1 MALPLQ
7 IPENIEKEI
16 DQVKPNSA
24 GIKLALKLLIIAVMA
39 LAGVIVWQNK
49 SGTKSNEVQ
58 LGIYKAQVASL
69 QAENDKKDTLMNG
82 CTTEVARLNNYIITQ
97 SNEELKREREN
108 DAKRTE
114 MFDKIKTLIK

>member
-1 MALPLQ
+1 MLLPTE
-7 IPENIEKEI
+7 IPATIEKEI

-58 LGIYKAQVASL
+58 LNIYKAQVASL
-69 QAENDKKDTLMNG
+69 QSENDKKDTLMNS
-82 CTTEVARLNNYIITQ
+82 CTTEIARLNNYIITQ
-97 SNEELKREREN
+97 GNEELKRERDN
-108 DAKRTE
+108 DVKWKE
-114 MFDKIKTLIK
+114 FLEKTNTLLK